1 MAYFL
6 LNSFVE
12 RLLPIERSSF
22 LFLNNHH
29 TEFWDYFM
37 MLYSGKFLWIPLCVC
52 VLILTFYKTKWQQA
66 LLFIGC
72 FALLFCLCDQISAG
86 VIKPL
91 FCRLRPTHHPDFM
104 AQVLT
109 VDNYRGGRYGFVSAH
124 AANGFGA
131 VVFLSL
137 VYRYYLFT
145 AVLSLWA
152 LITCY
157 SRIYLGV
164 HFITDIIGGMIVGAI
179 CGFLTYQLFKYLR
192 AKFFGLSPTES
203 RKPAYS
209 RLHANIL
216 MIVIGVTVFT
226 DVVISVCKMY
236 I

>member
-1 MAYFL
+1 MAYFVVD
-6 LNSFVE
+6 SFVE
-12 RLLPIERSSF
+12 RMLPYERSSF

-29 TEFWDYFM
+29 SDFWDHFM
-37 MLYSGKFLWIPLCVC
+37 MLYSGKLLWLPLCLC
-52 VLILTFYKTKWQQA
+52 VLILAFYKTKWQHA
-66 LLFIGC
+66 LLFIAC
-72 FALLFCLCDQISAG
+72 FALVFCLCDQTAAG

-145 AVLSLWA
+145 AILSVWA

-164 HFITDIIGGMIVGAI
+164 HFITDIIGGMIVGVI
-179 CGFLTYQLFKYLR
+179 CGFLAYQLFKYLR
-192 AKFFGLSPTES
+192 AKFFGLSLAES

-209 RLHANIL
+209 RLHANVI

-226 DVVISVCKMY
+226 DVIISLCKMY